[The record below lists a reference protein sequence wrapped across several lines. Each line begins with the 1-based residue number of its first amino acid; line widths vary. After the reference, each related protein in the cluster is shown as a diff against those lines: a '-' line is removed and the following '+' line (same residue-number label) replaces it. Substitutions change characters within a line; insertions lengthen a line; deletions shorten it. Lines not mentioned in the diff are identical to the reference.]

1 MTFKELLDS
10 VTFEDVEEQLRKMYP
25 EKGSLASMGWYKIH
39 FDMLRQMTPK
49 HHDDANDDVCHI
61 TMQKNDFR
69 KGFHLDAYPMEGDL
83 WEHSLTKE
91 LILAPDVKATNAEL
105 AACCL
110 WHTSFYGFV
119 EEHEKET
126 LRFDNDNLDI
136 DFMDRWDDEIYYC
149 KRANANFDIIRKNG
163 GEIPDVKD
171 LTSEKKRKFLKELR
185 KCQYDHKKINL
196 RCALKKNNA
205 GQYYKRM
212 TAISDFIVNAI
223 PAIND
228 KANDNYLDV
237 EQLCYL
243 FQSDIFFSEE
253 ITSYADEGTSGA
265 KYLLYL
271 ILIYDMLPH
280 FDRMVYIITTG
291 EPFEKMK
298 DEALALDTEDYLA
311 LENVLMGNCKS
322 GDVIFA
328 TDPSLG
334 RQVRIN
340 YATYN
345 SRYPLT
351 R

>member
-1 MTFKELLDS
+1 MTYKELLDS
-10 VTFEDVEEQLRKMYP
+10 VSYDEVERQIRIMYNYP
-25 EKGSLASMGWYKIH
+25 ETGNLGWYKIH
-39 FDMLRQMTPK
+39 FDMLRLLTPK
-49 HHDDANDDVCHI
+49 HDDDANDDVCHI
-61 TMQKNDFR
+61 TMKKNDYG

-91 LILAPDVKATNAEL
+91 IVIAPDVKATNEEI

-119 EEHEKET
+119 KEQIREY
-126 LRFDNDNLDI
+126 LRTDNDNLDI
-136 DFMDRWDDEIYYC
+136 DDFMDRWDNAIYYG
-149 KRANANFDIIRKNG
+149 KRASKNFEIIRQNG
-163 GEIPDVKD
+163 GEIPTVKD
-171 LTSEKKRKFLKELR
+171 LSSDKKRRLLGELKNSR
-185 KCQYDHKKINL
+185 YDYNRLNL

-205 GQYYKRM
+205 GQYYRRM
-212 TAISDFIVNAI
+212 TAISDFIVKAI

-228 KANDNYLDV
+228 KENNNYMDIG
-237 EQLCYL
+237 QLCYL

-291 EPFEKMK
+291 ERIEKMNR
-298 DEALALDTEDYLA
+298 EDYLA
-311 LENVLMGNCKS
+311 LENVLMGSCKS

>member
-10 VTFEDVEEQLRKMYP
+10 VTFEEVEKQLRIMYP
-25 EKGSLASMGWYKIH
+25 EEKVCMGWYKIH
-39 FDMLRQMTPK
+39 FDMLRQLTPK
-49 HHDDANDDVCHI
+49 HDDDANDDVCHI
-61 TMQKNDFR
+61 TMKKNDYG

-91 LILAPDVKATNAEL
+91 LIIAPDVKATNAEL

-119 EEHEKET
+119 EEQMKEY
-126 LRFDNDNLDI
+126 LRADNDNLDI
-136 DFMDRWDDEIYYC
+136 DFMDRWDNEIYYD
-149 KRANANFDIIRKNG
+149 KRASMNFDIIRQNG
-163 GEIPDVKD
+163 GEIPIVKD
-171 LTSEKKRKFLKELR
+171 LTSEKKRKLLSELR
-185 KCQYDHKKINL
+185 NSRYDYKKLNL
-196 RCALKKNNA
+196 RRALKRKNA
-205 GQYYKRM
+205 ELYYKRM
-212 TAISDFIVNAI
+212 TAISDFIVKAI

-228 KANDNYLDV
+228 KANDNYIDV

-253 ITSYADEGTSGA
+253 ITSYADERTSGA

-280 FDRMVYIITTG
+280 FDRMVYILTTG
-291 EPFEKMK
+291 EPIEKMN
-298 DEALALDTEDYLA
+298 EDFLA
-311 LENVLMGNCKS
+311 LENVLMGCCKS

-334 RQVRIN
+334 HQVRIN

-345 SRYPLT
+345 SRYPLV

>member
-10 VTFEDVEEQLRKMYP
+10 VTFEEVEEQLRIMYQE
-25 EKGSLASMGWYKIH
+25 EKACMGWYKIH

-49 HHDDANDDVCHI
+49 HDDDANDDVCHI
-61 TMQKNDFR
+61 TMQKNDYG
-69 KGFHLDAYPMEGDL
+69 KGFHLDAYPMESDL

-91 LILAPDVKATNAEL
+91 LIIAPDVKATNAEL

-119 EEHEKET
+119 EEQIKEY
-126 LRFDNDNLDI
+126 LRADNDNLDI
-136 DFMDRWDDEIYYC
+136 DFMDRWDNEIYYG
-149 KRANANFDIIRKNG
+149 KRASMNFDIIRQNG
-163 GEIPDVKD
+163 GEIPIVKD
-171 LTSEKKRKFLKELR
+171 LTSEKKRKLLDDLR
-185 KCQYDHKKINL
+185 ESQYGYKKQNL

-205 GQYYKRM
+205 GKYYRRM
-212 TAISDFIVNAI
+212 TAISDFIVKAI

-228 KANDNYLDV
+228 KTNDNYIDV

-280 FDRMVYIITTG
+280 FDRMVYILTTG
-291 EPFEKMK
+291 EP
-298 DEALALDTEDYLA
+298 LNTEDYLA
-311 LENVLMGNCKS
+311 LEKVLMGSCKS
-322 GDVIFA
+322 GDVIYA

-334 RQVRIN
+334 SQVRIN

>member
-10 VTFEDVEEQLRKMYP
+10 VTFEDVEEQLRIMYP
-25 EKGSLASMGWYKIH
+25 EEKVCMGWYKIH
-39 FDMLRQMTPK
+39 FDMLRQLTPK
-49 HHDDANDDVCHI
+49 HDDDANDDVCHI
-61 TMQKNDFR
+61 TMKKNDYG

-91 LILAPDVKATNAEL
+91 LIIAPDVKATNAEL
-105 AACCL
+105 AACCI
-110 WHTSFYGFV
+110 WHTSFYGFT
-119 EEHEKET
+119 EEDYEK
-126 LRFDNDNLDI
+126 RFRSYDIDI
-136 DFMDRWDDEIYYC
+136 DFMDRWDDEIYYG
-149 KRANANFDIIRKNG
+149 KRASKNFDIIRQNG
-163 GEIPDVKD
+163 GDIPIVKD
-171 LTSEKKRKFLKELR
+171 LTSEKKRRLLNDLKNSR
-185 KCQYDHKKINL
+185 YDYKKLNL
-196 RCALKKNNA
+196 RRALKKNNA
-205 GQYYKRM
+205 GQYYMRM
-212 TAISDFIVNAI
+212 TAISDFIVKAI

-334 RQVRIN
+334 HQVRIN

>member
-10 VTFEDVEEQLRKMYP
+10 VSYDEVERQIRIMYNYP
-25 EKGSLASMGWYKIH
+25 ETGNLGWYKIH
-39 FDMLRQMTPK
+39 FDMLRLLTPK
-49 HHDDANDDVCHI
+49 HDDDANDDVCHI
-61 TMQKNDFR
+61 TMKKNDYG

-91 LILAPDVKATNAEL
+91 IVIAPDVKATNEEI

-119 EEHEKET
+119 KEQIREY
-126 LRFDNDNLDI
+126 LRTDNDNLDI
-136 DFMDRWDDEIYYC
+136 DDFMDRWDNAIYYG
-149 KRANANFDIIRKNG
+149 KRASKNFEIIRQNG
-163 GEIPDVKD
+163 GEIPTVKD
-171 LTSEKKRKFLKELR
+171 LSSDKKRRLLGELKNSR
-185 KCQYDHKKINL
+185 YDYNRLNL

-205 GQYYKRM
+205 GQYYRRM
-212 TAISDFIVNAI
+212 TAISDFIVKAI
-223 PAIND
+223 PAINV
-228 KANDNYLDV
+228 KENNNYMDIG
-237 EQLCYL
+237 QLCYL

-291 EPFEKMK
+291 ERIEKMNR
-298 DEALALDTEDYLA
+298 EDYLA
-311 LENVLMGNCKS
+311 LENVLMGSCKS

>member
-10 VTFEDVEEQLRKMYP
+10 VTFEDVEEQLRIMYP
-25 EKGSLASMGWYKIH
+25 EEKVCMGWYKIH
-39 FDMLRQMTPK
+39 FDMLRQLTPK
-49 HHDDANDDVCHI
+49 HDDDANDDVCHI
-61 TMQKNDFR
+61 TMKKNDFR

-91 LILAPDVKATNAEL
+91 LIIAPDVKATNAEL
-105 AACCL
+105 AACCI
-110 WHTSFYGFV
+110 WHTSFYGFT
-119 EEHEKET
+119 EEDYKD
-126 LRFDNDNLDI
+126 RFRSYDI
-136 DFMDRWDDEIYYC
+136 DIEFMDRWDDEIYYG
-149 KRANANFDIIRKNG
+149 KRANKNFDIIRQNG
-163 GEIPDVKD
+163 GEIPIVKD
-171 LTSEKKRKFLKELR
+171 LTSEKKRRLLNELKNSR
-185 KCQYDHKKINL
+185 YDYKKLNL
-196 RCALKKNNA
+196 RRALKKNNA
-205 GQYYKRM
+205 GQYYMRM
-212 TAISDFIVNAI
+212 TAISDFIVKAI

-228 KANDNYLDV
+228 KANDNDLDV

-291 EPFEKMK
+291 EPFEKIK

-334 RQVRIN
+334 HQVRIN

>member
-10 VTFEDVEEQLRKMYP
+10 VTFEDVEEQLRIMYP

-39 FDMLRQMTPK
+39 YDMLRQMTPK

-91 LILAPDVKATNAEL
+91 LIIAPDVKATNAEL
-105 AACCL
+105 AACCI
-110 WHTSFYGFV
+110 WHTSFYGFTD
-119 EEHEKET
+119 EDYEK
-126 LRFDNDNLDI
+126 RFRCYDIDI
-136 DFMDRWDDEIYYC
+136 DFMDRWDDEIYYA
-149 KRANANFDIIRKNG
+149 KRASKNFEIIRQNG
-163 GEIPDVKD
+163 GEIPIVKD
-171 LTSEKKRKFLKELR
+171 LTSEKKRRLLNELKNSR
-185 KCQYDHKKINL
+185 YDYKKINL

-280 FDRMVYIITTG
+280 FDRMIYILTTG
-291 EPFEKMK
+291 ERIETMN
-298 DEALALDTEDYLA
+298 EDFLA
-311 LENVLMGNCKS
+311 LENVLMGCCKS
-322 GDVIFA
+322 GDVIYA

-334 RQVRIN
+334 HQVRIN

>member
-10 VTFEDVEEQLRKMYP
+10 VTFQDVEEQLRIMYP
-25 EKGSLASMGWYKIH
+25 ETRSLTSMGWYKIH
-39 FDMLRQMTPK
+39 FDMLRQMTPI
-49 HHDDANDDVCHI
+49 HHDDANADVCHI
-61 TMQKNDFR
+61 TTKKNDYGR
-69 KGFHLDAYPMEGDL
+69 GFHLDAFPMEGDL

-91 LILAPDVKATNAEL
+91 LIIAPDVRATNAEL

-119 EEHEKET
+119 KEQIREY
-126 LRFDNDNLDI
+126 LRTDNDNLDI
-136 DFMDRWDDEIYYC
+136 DDIMDRWDNAIYYG
-149 KRANANFDIIRKNG
+149 KRANKNFEIIRENG
-163 GEIPDVKD
+163 GEIPAVKD
-171 LTSEKKRKFLKELR
+171 PTSEKKRKLLSELDKSR
-185 KCQYDHKKINL
+185 YSYEKLNP
-196 RCALKKNNA
+196 RCALKKKSA
-205 GQYYKRM
+205 GRYYKRM
-212 TAISDFIVNAI
+212 TAISDFIVKAI

-228 KANDNYLDV
+228 KANDNYIDV

-280 FDRMVYIITTG
+280 FDRMIYIITTG
-291 EPFEKMK
+291 ERIEKMN
-298 DEALALDTEDYLA
+298 EDFIA
-311 LENVLMGNCKS
+311 LENVLMGSCKS
-322 GDVIFA
+322 GDIIFA
-328 TDPSLG
+328 TDPSLSH
-334 RQVRIN
+334 QVRIN